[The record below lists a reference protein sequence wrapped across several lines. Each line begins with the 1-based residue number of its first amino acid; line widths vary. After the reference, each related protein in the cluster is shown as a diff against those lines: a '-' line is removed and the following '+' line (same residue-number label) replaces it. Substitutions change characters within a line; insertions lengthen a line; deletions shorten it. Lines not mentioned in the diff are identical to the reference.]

1 MNKNNKIWIGVGI
14 VAGLCMCAAVASFL
28 VIREIGSR
36 VKNTF
41 KTDPTDIAR
50 VSDSIA
56 QFDIPDGYELNMG
69 MSFLN
74 YDVVSLIPTSS
85 ASTDIM
91 IMMMQFTGGTSM
103 SQEQMQRAFSQQNN
117 QPNMQ
122 MKVVE
127 QRIEV
132 IRGEDVNVTISET
145 TSSSTVQFR
154 QWMAIFKGD
163 KGPTILMFQ
172 GTTDR
177 WDDDLIQT
185 FIESIQ

>member
-1 MNKNNKIWIGVGI
+1 MNKSNKIWIGVGI

-41 KTDPTDIAR
+41 KTNPTDVAK

-69 MSFLN
+69 MSFFN
-74 YDVVSLIPTSS
+74 YDMVSLIPASS
-85 ASTDIM
+85 TSTDMM
-91 IMMMQFTGGTSM
+91 IMMMQFTGGS
-103 SQEQMQRAFSQQNN
+103 SLSEEQMQRAFSQQNN

-127 QRIEV
+127 QHTAV
-132 IRGEDVNVTISET
+132 IRGEEVNVTVSET

-154 QWMAIFKGD
+154 QWMAIFKGN

-177 WDDDLIQT
+177 WDEDLIKT